1 MLQDILDVII
11 FFARNLPAAF
21 ALFFGGWLLL
31 GANGRAA
38 RLPRPGPAYVWALAL
53 GLLGIYAGLAAWY
66 VTLEGFS
73 GEVEPVVSTL
83 SWLVSHG
90 HPLYTRFEDAE
101 RYSVLYGPSVFLTN
115 GLFLKVLGPSL
126 AAVKLASALGA
137 VGSLVLLY
145 AALARRTR
153 DTLAVALT
161 ALAAMYFWAQ
171 GFSVYAV
178 RPDALMVFAL
188 ALGLYGAARTR
199 RWLAVAVVAATAG
212 FAVNLKLHGFLYFAP
227 VAALLWT
234 RHGRRA
240 AFAALAGAVAV
251 AALPFAFNDQVSLVN
266 YLAWIR
272 NATHHGLSTEFLWL
286 DLGYAAALV
295 MPLALVLAVGGW
307 RRWRGTPE
315 AALMLALTG
324 VLPAVLVLASK
335 PGAGMV
341 HLLPLALPTVYVT
354 GRLVQRLQADGF
366 DWRPRVRQSAAAS
379 FVLTLLLG
387 GTVCEY
393 RAVRLLDW
401 EVGLVPDVAVD
412 VRGVMSRYPELSVA
426 MACGGENKAFLS
438 TWPRPLLAFRDNPVL
453 LDPVSVMDSS
463 LSGRELSP
471 STYEAITDGRIA
483 LWLVPRGQEPFRKVN
498 WYAPHLPIFPDDF
511 VKHFEQCY
519 SPRAQSRY
527 FDLWFWN
534 GLPDV
539 AGAAGGSLQD
549 VDGAGRGAAGP
560 TAGTRLLGTVV
571 AH

>member
-1 MLQDILDVII
+1 MLQNILDVFIY
-11 FFARNLPAAF
+11 FARNMPAAF

-31 GANGRAA
+31 SARGVTA
-38 RLPRPGPAYVWALAL
+38 RLPHARPAYVWTLAL

-66 VTLEGFS
+66 VTLEGFC

-137 VGSLVLLY
+137 VGSLLLLY
-145 AALARRTR
+145 ASLARRGR

-161 ALAAMYFWAQ
+161 AGAAMYFWAQ

-178 RPDALMVFAL
+178 RPDALMVFSL

-199 RWLAVAVVAATAG
+199 RWLAVATVAATAG
-212 FAVNLKLHGFLYFAP
+212 FAVNLKLHGMLYFAP
-227 VAALLWT
+227 VATLLWT
-234 RHGRRA
+234 RHGRG
-240 AFAALAGAVAV
+240 AALAALGGAIAV

-286 DLGYAAALV
+286 DLGYAATLV
-295 MPLALVLAVGGW
+295 LPLALVMALGGW
-307 RRWRGTPE
+307 RRWRGTDE
-315 AALMLALTG
+315 GMLVLSVVA

-341 HLLPLALPTVYVT
+341 HLLPLALPTVYVL
-354 GRLVQRLQADGF
+354 GRLLQRLQAEGF
-366 DWRPRVRQSAAAS
+366 DWRPRVRQSAAVA
-379 FVLTLLLG
+379 FALTLLLA
-387 GTVCEY
+387 GTVNEY

-401 EVGLVPDVAVD
+401 EVGQVPDVAVD
-412 VRGVMSRYPELSVA
+412 VRGVMARYPDLTMA
-426 MACGGENKAFLS
+426 MACGGENKYFLS
-438 TWPRPLLAFRDNPVL
+438 TWPRTLLAFRDNPVL

-463 LSGRELSP
+463 LAGRELSP
-471 STYEAITDGRIA
+471 STYEAISTGRIA
-483 LWLVPRGQEPFRKVN
+483 MWLVPRGQEPFRKVN

-511 VKHFEQCY
+511 VLNFERNY

-534 GLPDV
+534 GLPGVAEAGHEADGNRRGLGV
-539 AGAAGGSLQD
+539 REPGISPPLGALGTAGA
-549 VDGAGRGAAGP
+549 R
-560 TAGTRLLGTVV
+560 
-571 AH
+571 